1 MARLDSVPDSV
12 FVELLDNKLSYRDIG
27 AVLRVSAA
35 TVCKEIKKRDLCN
48 NRKLIRLSDDELI
61 EFRNRNKTY
70 KEIGE
75 ILGVSENTVSAE
87 YRHRGIKISL
97 TSERALAN
105 TKTSELRKLREDGL
119 SYRDIAIKFMVS
131 QTVLIREYELRDIKD
146 GNTNYRYSI
155 GDYDSEY
162 LMELRKCGISY
173 EKIAELLDAS
183 TVTVHKEY
191 KQRGLKDNQ

>member
-1 MARLDSVPDSV
+1 M
-12 FVELLDNKLSYRDIG
+12 
-27 AVLRVSAA
+27 
-35 TVCKEIKKRDLCN
+35 
-48 NRKLIRLSDDELI
+48 
-61 EFRNRNKTY
+61 
-70 KEIGE
+70 
-75 ILGVSENTVSAE
+75 
-87 YRHRGIKISL
+87 
-97 TSERALAN
+97 ERALAN

-155 GDYDSEY
+155 VDYGSEY

-173 EKIAELLDAS
+173 EKIAELLDVS